1 MTYLISRNGQQYG
14 PYTDAE
20 VRHYL
25 QTGNILVTDY
35 AQPKGSTEW
44 ALVGAIFAAWI
55 AQNLGAASAAAP
67 GFAANPVAGP
77 AFSSAAAS
85 PGGGPVPPAG
95 APGYPG
101 AGYPAA
107 SYGSPRPLYPDPP
120 DLPWW
125 LALILGLVTFGF
137 FFVIWDIVQSSW
149 LRRVERGSSA
159 LLLYIAVAVL
169 YLIRLPG
176 SWATVR
182 YNLGGDSTISYS
194 HAPGLGLAA
203 LILIIVARFVFRR
216 ELLTHFNGAEPL
228 NLHLN
233 GFWTLLFGGLY
244 FQYKFNRINRRKR
257 ELQVSIPS

>member
-20 VRHYL
+20 VRQYL
-25 QTGNILVTDY
+25 GTGNILVTDY
-35 AQPKGSTEW
+35 AQPEGSTEW
-44 ALVGAIFAAWI
+44 ALVGAIFAAHI
-55 AQNLGAASAAAP
+55 ALGPAGQVSSAP
-67 GFAANPVAGP
+67 FAAGTMPTAGP
-77 AFSSAAAS
+77 VFS
-85 PGGGPVPPAG
+85 PGTGFSGGGTVPPTGGPPYAPASFPSSG
-95 APGYPG
+95 K
-101 AGYPAA
+101 
-107 SYGSPRPLYPDPP
+107 RLYPDPP

-125 LALILGLVTFGF
+125 LALILGIVTFGF
-137 FFVIWDIVQSSW
+137 FFVVWDIVESAW

-182 YNLGGDSTISYS
+182 YNFGGDSTAYYS

-216 ELLTHFNGAEPL
+216 ELLTHFNGPEPL

-257 ELQVSIPS
+257 ELQVSLPS

>member
-20 VRHYL
+20 VRQYL

-35 AQPKGSTEW
+35 AQPEGSTDW
-44 ALVGAIFAAWI
+44 ALVGAIFANWI
-55 AQNLGAASAAAP
+55 AQTPGIPSAAP
-67 GFAANPVAGP
+67 SGFPAMPAAVPV
-77 AFSSAAAS
+77 F
-85 PGGGPVPPAG
+85 PAG
-95 APGYPG
+95 AALSSGGAVPPTGTPAYGAPGSTAPGYS
-101 AGYPAA
+101 A
-107 SYGSPRPLYPDPP
+107 SRPLYPDPP

-125 LALILGLVTFGF
+125 LALILGIITVGF
-137 FFVIWDIVQSSW
+137 FFVVWDIVQSAW

-182 YNLGGDSTISYS
+182 YNLGGDSTVYYS

-216 ELLTHFNGAEPL
+216 ELLTHFNGPEPL
-228 NLHLN
+228 NLHVNRL
-233 GFWTLLFGGLY
+233 WTLLFGGLY